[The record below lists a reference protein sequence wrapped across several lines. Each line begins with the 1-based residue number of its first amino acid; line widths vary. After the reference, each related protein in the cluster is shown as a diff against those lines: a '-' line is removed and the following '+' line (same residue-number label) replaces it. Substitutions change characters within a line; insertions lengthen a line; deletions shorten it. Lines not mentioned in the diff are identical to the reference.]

1 MSSDTINSTKSS
13 DSNQQPESLKLKP
26 LSNVHHFAFRCRDA
40 EQTRWFYEDVLG
52 LTLVAAVEDKRD
64 FGEPGVEPQLFMH
77 LFFEMP
83 DGNYLAFFDDPDVA
97 EEQHFMRK
105 DSFDVHIALEAEN
118 ETALIAWQKHIAQMG
133 KTCIGPIDHGFVKSM
148 YMYDPN
154 GLQVEITCRVDNYS
168 EIMGDMQSTVKNQIN
183 AWTRKTRDKKI
194 EKFGAAK
201 IDKRGTST

>member
-1 MSSDTINSTKSS
+1 MSQAKS
-13 DSNQQPESLKLKP
+13 LKP
-26 LSNVHHFAFRCRDA
+26 LTNVHHFAFRCRDA

-52 LTLVAAVEDKRD
+52 LPLVAAVEDKRD
-64 FGEPGVEPQLFMH
+64 FGEPGIEPQPFMH

-97 EEQHFMRK
+97 SEHHFKRK

-118 ETALIAWQKHIAQMG
+118 EQQLIAWQNHIAALG

-154 GLQVEITCRVDNYS
+154 GLQVEITCRVNNYA
-168 EIMGDMQSTVKNQIN
+168 EIMQSMKDTVKNQLHH
-183 AWTRKTRDKKI
+183 WTEKTRARKI
-194 EKFGAAK
+194 DKFGAEK
-201 IDKRGTST
+201 IDKRGSGS